1 METTAAG
8 LKAFST
14 WNTTHT
20 LQTGREAC
28 GGEGYLAINRFAA
41 LKADSDIF
49 TTFEG
54 DNTVL
59 MQLVAKN
66 LLTDFRDQFK
76 GKGKL
81 ELARWAFGRK
91 LDAWASRNPLA
102 AQHTGDLRAE
112 RTQVEFF
119 RRREERLL
127 LAAGARLRALTAGG
141 RMSAYEAFT
150 AQQNELLSLAFA
162 HVERVMLESFNA
174 AIRECADAELAPDAG
189 KIARTFSRCITSKK
203 AARGFWK
210 TASSLL
216 PAPAP

>member
-66 LLTDFRDQFK
+66 LLTDLPRQFK
-76 GKGKL
+76 GKSKAQ
-81 ELARWAFGRK
+81 LARWALAKSSNR
-91 LDAWASRNPLA
+91 ASRLPRRTACRRACARRKRRRRFSGCARSGCCLA
-102 AQHTGDLRAE
+102 AAHGC
-112 RTQVEFF
+112 
-119 RRREERLL
+119 
-127 LAAGARLRALTAGG
+127 AR
-141 RMSAYEAFT
+141 
-150 AQQNELLSLAFA
+150 
-162 HVERVMLESFNA
+162 
-174 AIRECADAELAPDAG
+174 
-189 KIARTFSRCITSKK
+189 
-203 AARGFWK
+203 
-210 TASSLL
+210 
-216 PAPAP
+216 